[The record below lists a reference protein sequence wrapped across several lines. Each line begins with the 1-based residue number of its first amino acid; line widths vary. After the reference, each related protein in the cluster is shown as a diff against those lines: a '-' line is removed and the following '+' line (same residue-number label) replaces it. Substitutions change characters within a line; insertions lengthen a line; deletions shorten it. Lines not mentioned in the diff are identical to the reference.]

1 MIRRPR
7 WHQRTVRL
15 SMQSGFTLVEVLIA
29 AVVMS
34 AMMAAVGRLTVAAL
48 ATGRLQGERTRIEA
62 AVSENI
68 QLIQKAESE
77 FRFDAPNP
85 ADQPS
90 STACSDPSAALKAYI
105 ETRSSASTDPSRS
118 LRLRLPDVSRTM
130 RSADTADTLVISYG
144 FEAPER
150 SIGRE
155 YRVLELNPN
164 FQALCP

>member
-7 WHQRTVRL
+7 WHQRTVRP
-15 SMQSGFTLVEVLIA
+15 SKQSGFTLVEVLIA
-29 AVVMS
+29 AVVLS
-34 AMMAAVGRLTVAAL
+34 AVMAAVGRLTVAAL

-68 QLIQKAESE
+68 QLIQKADSE
-77 FRFDAPNP
+77 FRFDAPDP
-85 ADQPS
+85 SDQPG
-90 STACSDPSAALKAYI
+90 STACSDPSAALQSYI
-105 ETRSSASTDPSRS
+105 ESRSSASTDPSRS
-118 LRLRLPDVSRTM
+118 LRLRLTDVSRTM
-130 RSADTADTLVISYG
+130 RSADTLVISYG

-164 FQALCP
+164 FQARCP